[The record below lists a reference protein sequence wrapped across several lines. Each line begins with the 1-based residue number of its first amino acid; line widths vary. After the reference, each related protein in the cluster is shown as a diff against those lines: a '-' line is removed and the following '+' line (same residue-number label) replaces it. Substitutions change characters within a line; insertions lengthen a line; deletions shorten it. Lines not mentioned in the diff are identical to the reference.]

1 MQIIKLSKTI
11 QIISMNDD
19 CIHYKLFSER
29 CPGNNF
35 LLEIYHYGLWVFLH
49 IGMQRT
55 KENIP
60 FHSYVVL

>member
-1 MQIIKLSKTI
+1 MTAYTI
-11 QIISMNDD
+11 NWAP
-19 CIHYKLFSER
+19 

-35 LLEIYHYGLWVFLH
+35 LLEIYDYGLWVFLH

-60 FHSYVVL
+60 FHSYVVLKSNCFSL